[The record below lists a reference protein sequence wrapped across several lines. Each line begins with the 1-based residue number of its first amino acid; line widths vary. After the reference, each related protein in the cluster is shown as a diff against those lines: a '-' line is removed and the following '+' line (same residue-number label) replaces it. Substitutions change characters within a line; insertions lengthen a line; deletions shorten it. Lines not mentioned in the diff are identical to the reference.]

1 MHVVFEIRQSIGSG
15 GETGFILWERA
26 DFLYATYAL
35 GSYHIFQLYPTN

>member
-15 GETGFILWERA
+15 DETGFILWERA

-35 GSYHIFQLYPTN
+35 GSYRIFQLYPTN